1 MISKYEKQFT
11 EILCRIMGV
20 NKLDENW
27 VMNEIA
33 EWDSLK
39 HIQLLSEIEEELNI
53 SLDYEEIAT
62 MTSIKRIDEV
72 LSNH

>member
-1 MISKYEKQFT
+1 MLSKYEKQFT
-11 EILCRIMGV
+11 EIFCRVMGV

-39 HIQLLSEIEEELNI
+39 HIQLLSELEEELNI
-53 SLDYEEIAT
+53 SLEYEEIAT
-62 MTSIKRIDEV
+62 MTSIKKIDEV
-72 LSNH
+72 LCKH